1 MSRIKLADISAL
13 TLYQGEVTSSRRG
26 QPIPQLVCKGKP
38 CKLFTPDVVRCVN
51 LGGEGT
57 DVDWKCEADLPES
70 LRLGRVQ
77 VSCEG
82 WSGPGDSHVL
92 KGSCSLEYR
101 LQEVPNAYRPASHPH
116 ISKGSFTLE
125 ALMAYAFYA
134 LLIGVLALILYK
146 FLRPCFE
153 GRNTVRP
160 PRAPRPGPSSNQGW
174 FPWGYDD
181 PRRRPPPPPYSKYP
195 PSTDSATGSQ
205 AGNNQDRFG
214 FWSGAALGGLGTYL
228 LTRQRERAP
237 EPQPRRYDWEEERYS
252 ARTDPGPVPR
262 TSGSSPRQQPLG
274 RSWESREGT
283 SSLGSMRR
291 STGYGGSTV
300 R

>member
-1 MSRIKLADISAL
+1 MSRIKLADITAL

-82 WSGPGDSHVL
+82 WTGPGDSYVL
-92 KGSCSLEYR
+92 KESCSLEYR
-101 LQEVPNAYRPASHPH
+101 LQEVPKAYRPASH
-116 ISKGSFTLE
+116 SSESTGSLILE
-125 ALMAYAFYA
+125 ALTNYIFAA
-134 LLIGVLALILYK
+134 LLIGVLGLILYK

-153 GRNTVRP
+153 GRNSIWPPP
-160 PRAPRPGPSSNQGW
+160 PRPPRPGPSSNQGW
-174 FPWGYDD
+174 FPQGHDD
-181 PRRRPPPPPYSKYP
+181 RRRPPPPPYSKYP
-195 PSTDSATGSQ
+195 TSSDSSTGSPAQ
-205 AGNNQDRFG
+205 GDQDRFG

-228 LTRQRERAP
+228 MTRQRAP

-252 ARTDPGPVPR
+252 ARPDSGPVPR
-262 TSGSSPRQQPLG
+262 TSGSSPRQQPPG
-274 RSWESREGT
+274 RSWESREGP
-283 SSLGSMRR
+283 SNLGPTRR

>member
-38 CKLFTPDVVRCVN
+38 CKLFTPDVVRCVK
-51 LGGEGT
+51 LGGAGT

-70 LRLGRVQ
+70 LRMGRVQ

-82 WSGPGDSHVL
+82 WSGPGDEDVL

-101 LQEVPNAYRPASHPH
+101 LQEVPNAYRPAFQPH
-116 ISKGSFTLE
+116 LSKGTSTSTAEVLIDYVLHSLF
-125 ALMAYAFYA
+125 
-134 LLIGVLALILYK
+134 IGVIGLILYK

-153 GRNTVRP
+153 GRNRVRPP

-174 FPWGYDD
+174 FPWGYDE
-181 PRRRPPPPPYSKYP
+181 PRRPPPPPYSKFP
-195 PSTDSATGSQ
+195 PSTDSANATG
-205 AGNNQDRFG
+205 NQDGFG

-228 LTRQRERAP
+228 LTRQRAP
-237 EPQPRRYDWEEERYS
+237 EPQARRYDWEEERYF
-252 ARTDPGPVPR
+252 ARPEPGPMPR
-262 TSGSSPRQQPLG
+262 TSSSSSRQQPLG
-274 RSWESREGT
+274 RSWESREGP
-283 SSLGSMRR
+283 SNLGPTRR